1 MLFACGIFMDDIDAH
16 ACMHMTVSVCVCIWK
31 YVWVKAIM
39 EQVMRL
45 NELQFTVAEEWAE
58 YA

>member
-1 MLFACGIFMDDIDAH
+1 MDDIDAH
-16 ACMHMTVSVCVCIWK
+16 ACMHMTVSECVCIRT

-39 EQVMRL
+39 EAVMRL
-45 NELQFTVAEEWAE
+45 NAVQFTVAEEWAE